1 MLVVKR
7 GKNSDPALEMIALI
21 LGQCDGDGVFA
32 LADKFV
38 VVVAGLMGEGHSCAL
53 HRDAFAIPRDIDRL
67 GRNAVKLRER
77 ALDSFAVDVDLIHSQ
92 VTA

>member
-1 MLVVKR
+1 
-7 GKNSDPALEMIALI
+7 MIALI

-67 GRNAVKLRER
+67 GWNAVQLRER
-77 ALDSFAVDVDLIHSQ
+77 ALDGFAVNVSLIYFQ
-92 VTA
+92 VTACGRGSRW